1 MNVPHFKQQLDYS
14 CLPACVR
21 MVLAYYGD
29 QRPEPELRRLLKT
42 RVTGTSP
49 ANVMLRLPDI
59 GYEAVVVEASRS
71 LLRRRIAAGEP
82 CIAHVWTSPLPHWD
96 EGVVH
101 AVVVADVSEGMGG
114 NWSHA
119 DLHPEAGHRFVV
131 TQSAGLRPNNP
142 ADCFTNHSTTALAAP
157 SPLES
162 RGLR

>member
-1 MNVPHFKQQLDYS
+1 MNVPHFQQELDYS

-42 RVTGTSP
+42 RFTGTSP

-59 GYEAVVVEASRS
+59 GYGAVVVEASRS

-96 EGVVH
+96 EGAVH
-101 AVVVADVSEGMGG
+101 AVVVVDISEESVWINDPILNSGPTAIPQDAFLKA
-114 NWSHA
+114 WA
-119 DLHPEAGHRFVV
+119 ATGH
-131 TQSAGLRPNNP
+131 TLIWI
-142 ADCFTNHSTTALAAP
+142 
-157 SPLES
+157 SP
-162 RGLR
+162 G

>member
-1 MNVPHFKQQLDYS
+1 MNVPHFRQELDYS

-29 QRPEPELRRLLKT
+29 LRQEPELRRLMKT

-59 GYEAVVVEASRS
+59 GFGAVVVEASRS
-71 LLRRRIAAGEP
+71 LLRMRIAAGEP

-101 AVVVADVSEGMGG
+101 AVVVTDISE
-114 NWSHA
+114 
-119 DLHPEAGHRFVV
+119 EAVWINDPILDSGPTAIPQDAFFKAWAATGH
-131 TQSAGLRPNNP
+131 TLIWIS
-142 ADCFTNHSTTALAAP
+142 P
-157 SPLES
+157 S
-162 RGLR
+162 